1 MAFTL
6 NVESSHYIN
15 KGEFSSA
22 QRHVLVNTS
31 DLESELEQMPFVED
45 LVVKAPYTLETL
57 NTLQHVLNNSA
68 TTSLK
73 IQPPLKLIQKLTS
86 ELALA
91 LANILRNNKQL
102 NKFILQDSSPSSIED
117 IQEMEI
123 LADGINR
130 SSLKFIGFLNLP
142 EFAINA
148 LFDLLSNNTTLEQ
161 LSLMTLPKLGW
172 RLDRLVLNSNITK
185 LHINSCALT
194 DNDLSNLINI
204 LQKTTKLETL
214 ELRFVSLTFFKS
226 FSDLCLS
233 GIAENGTLT
242 TLIIDTN
249 DLSNNFN
256 TEMLISAVKSHP
268 TIKSLAVAGLLSKQI
283 KLIAENFLEN
293 SARLTSLSINYGRKK
308 NRLGPMLDPGLT
320 QEEVEILSNMLATNT
335 KLQHLYFGN
344 IDIDHI
350 SDDCSMTF
358 INALKSN
365 TTLLTLDLPSDCKL
379 ITADGM
385 IDYLLQNNTLKT
397 LVMHQLLVTN
407 AKKFF
412 DAVLQNKSLT
422 SLDISSLRHRTIDDI
437 INQDSLFDD
446 FVRNITTLK
455 ELKFNSIYQPF
466 PPSLKYNESLT
477 SVEKY
482 HGTLSSAN
490 TKIYADVFSVNKTLL
505 SCKSNLPD
513 KQYIEPFLQRNRKYR
528 LDAVILLLNI
538 VRMETALLPNELWY
552 LIFRNIGIFSSAME
566 AVFSF

>member
-6 NVESSHYIN
+6 DVESSHYIN

-22 QRHVLVNTS
+22 QRHVLVSTS
-31 DLESELEQMPFVED
+31 DLESQLEQMPFVED

-57 NTLQHVLNNSA
+57 YTLQHVLNNSV
-68 TTSLK
+68 TKSLK

-91 LANILRNNKQL
+91 LANILRNNKLL

-117 IQEMEI
+117 IQAMEI

-130 SSLKFIGFLNLP
+130 SNLKFIGFLNLP

-148 LFDLLSNNTTLEQ
+148 LFDLLSNNTTLKQ
-161 LSLMTLPKLGW
+161 LSLMTLPKIGW
-172 RLDRLVLNSNITK
+172 RLDRLVLNSNITM
-185 LHINSCALT
+185 LHIISCALT
-194 DNDLSNLINI
+194 DNDLSNLVNI

-214 ELRFVSLTFFKS
+214 ELRFVSLIFFKS

-233 GIAENGTLT
+233 GIAENSTLT

-249 DLSNNFN
+249 DLSNDFN

-308 NRLGPMLDPGLT
+308 NRFGPKLDPGLT
-320 QEEVEILSNMLATNT
+320 QEDVDILSNMLATNT

-344 IDIDHI
+344 IDIGQI

-365 TTLLTLDLPSDCKL
+365 TTLLTLDLPSECKL

-385 IDYLLQNNTLKT
+385 IDYLLHNNTLKT
-397 LVMHQLLVTN
+397 LVLHELLVTN
-407 AKKFF
+407 AKQFF
-412 DAVLQNKSLT
+412 DAVVQNKSLT
-422 SLDISSLRHRTIDDI
+422 SLDISLLRHRTIDDS
-437 INQDSLFDD
+437 INHERLFDD

-455 ELKFNSIYQPF
+455 VLKFNGIYLPF

-482 HGTLSSAN
+482 YGTLSAAN
-490 TKIYADVFSVNKTLL
+490 TKVLADVFSVNKTLL
-505 SCKSNLPD
+505 SCKTNLP
-513 KQYIEPFLQRNRKYR
+513 INNTSSLFCSETE
-528 LDAVILLLNI
+528 NI
-538 VRMETALLPNELWY
+538 D
-552 LIFRNIGIFSSAME
+552 
-566 AVFSF
+566 